1 MVNIHEKKLPY
12 NSSISKYNLGLME
25 KDLTKQSFVQVGGS
39 KKRRRTKRRRTK
51 RRLTNGRR
59 SKRRLTKYRRS
70 RTSAKGGTPYLSQAQ
85 LRQGARAAD
94 DAADQGIAEHFAA
107 QSEAGKVGQDAAEE
121 SERAAIAAQLA
132 KLTRDEVEAV
142 RSHMKKPSPEQ
153 QQSLRFLRGQAD
165 RAAGQPTSPKGLYSR
180 LIRRL
185 RLSKP

>member
-39 KKRRRTKRRRTK
+39 KKRRRTKY
-51 RRLTNGRR
+51 RR